1 MLRINRNPFE
11 YVRYRTYGK
20 QKSGLPCR
28 MLHEFLSTNR
38 TELIDRCREKV
49 AQRTA
54 PKASPA
60 ELQHGIPV
68 FLDQLI
74 ATLRAEQLSDPASR
88 NDSALPGGRL
98 TDSPAIVPSAT
109 LHGSELLKQGFT
121 VDEVVHNYGD
131 LCQSITGLAFEDKAP
146 INVDEFRTLNRCL
159 DDAIA
164 GAVTEF
170 ALQQDSLTVD
180 KGVQA
185 LNERLGY
192 LAHEL
197 RNLIHTAMLAVT
209 AMKSGSVGLTG
220 ATSAILDRSL
230 IGMSNLIDR
239 SLADVRVTAGMPMRS
254 ELIMLTDFVAEVK
267 ISGSLEARARNCGL
281 HVHAVEKGLA
291 IDADR
296 EMLASAVNNLLQ
308 NAFKFTKQGT
318 EVSLNAYA
326 VGNRVLIEIAD
337 HCGGLPVGAAET
349 MFQPFIQVGKN
360 SSGLGL
366 GLSIARRSVEANH
379 GILSVR
385 DVPGS
390 GCVFTIELPRTRLP
404 ELFTTS

>member
-1 MLRINRNPFE
+1 
-11 YVRYRTYGK
+11 
-20 QKSGLPCR
+20 
-28 MLHEFLSTNR
+28 MLHEFLTSNR
-38 TELIDRCREKV
+38 TELIDRCKEKV

-54 PKASPA
+54 PTASPDL
-60 ELQHGIPV
+60 EHGIPV

-74 ATLRAEQLSDPASR
+74 TTLRMEQLTDPASR
-88 NDSALPGGRL
+88 NDSATPGSGLP
-98 TDSPAIVPSAT
+98 DSQNIGPSAT

-131 LCQSITGLAFEDKAP
+131 LCQAITGLAFESEAP

-170 ALQQDSLTVD
+170 TQQQDSLTTNR
-180 KGVQA
+180 GVQA

-209 AMKSGSVGLTG
+209 AMKAGSVGLNG
-220 ATSAILDRSL
+220 ATGGVLDRSL
-230 IGMSNLIDR
+230 IGLRNLVDR
-239 SLADVRVTAGMPMRS
+239 SLAEVRVTAGMPTRY
-254 ELIMLTDFVAEVK
+254 ERILLADFIAEVK
-267 ISGSLEARARNCGL
+267 VSGSLEARARECIF
-281 HVHAVEKGLA
+281 HVHGVDKGLA
-291 IDADR
+291 VDADR
-296 EMLASAVNNLLQ
+296 EMLASAVSNLLQ
-308 NAFKFTKQGT
+308 NAFKYTKHCT

-326 VGNRVLIEIAD
+326 AGNRVLIEIAD

-349 MFQPFIQVGKN
+349 MFLPFSQLGEH

-366 GLSIARRSVEANH
+366 GLSIARRSIESNH

-390 GCVFTIELPRTRLP
+390 GCVFTIDLPRTWLP
-404 ELFTTS
+404 SASHGQ